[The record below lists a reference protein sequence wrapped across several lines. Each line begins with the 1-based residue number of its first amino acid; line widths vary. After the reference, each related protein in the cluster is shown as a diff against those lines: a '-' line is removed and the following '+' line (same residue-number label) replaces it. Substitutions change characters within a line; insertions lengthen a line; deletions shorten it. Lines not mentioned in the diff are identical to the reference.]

1 MKNKTVAAGLPA
13 HLPGIDL
20 PEALGELKEENVPQ
34 RLWAKDPSLWKSD
47 PQIQN
52 AIRHRLGWL
61 DLPATMGSAVAELTA
76 FTAEIRR
83 AGVKDVVLLGMGGSS
98 LCPEVLRQII
108 GARVGFPR
116 LSVLD
121 TTDPGA
127 ILAVTKAIQLRKTL
141 FIVSSKSGGTI
152 EVNSLF
158 KYFWAKVEALQK
170 AKAGASF
177 VAVTDPGTMLERL
190 AKEKKFRR
198 VFLAP
203 PDVGGR
209 YSALTYFGLLPAAL
223 LGIDLKRFLDRAA
236 RVANAS
242 GPGRDPSENP
252 AVWLGAVLGAAAEAG
267 RDKVTL
273 WTSPELRAFGIWAEQ
288 LIAESTGKEGAGL
301 VPAESEPLAP
311 GRVDGRDRVFVFLGL
326 KGSKGNAPALKALAA
341 LEKAGHP
348 VVRLELAD
356 RYDLAG
362 EFFRWEMA
370 TAVAGQLMGIN
381 PFDEPNVS
389 ESKANTTRILAQFEA
404 ARALPEET
412 PAVVEKGVA
421 LWSTN
426 KVRGDSV
433 NGVLSDFLSAT
444 RPGDYVAVL
453 AYVTPD
459 KTRTGALQAL
469 RRRVGELTGRAT
481 TLGFGPRFLHSTGQL
496 HKGGA
501 GNGVFLQI
509 TAADATDAVVPGA
522 GYGFATLKMAQA
534 LGDFQSL
541 REHGRRA
548 VRIHL
553 SKNATRDLAA
563 IVGKLKAAV
572 PAA

>member
-1 MKNKTVAAGLPA
+1 MKTKTVPAGLPA
-13 HLPGIDL
+13 ELPGIDL
-20 PEALGELKEENVPQ
+20 PDALGELKEENVPQ

-52 AIRHRLGWL
+52 TIRNRLGWL
-61 DLPATMGSAVAELTA
+61 DLPSIMGSAVAELTA
-76 FTAEIRR
+76 FAAEIRR
-83 AGVKDVVLLGMGGSS
+83 AGIKDVVLLGMGGSS
-98 LCPEVLRQII
+98 LCPEVLRQVI
-108 GARVGFPR
+108 GTRAGFPR

-127 ILAVTKAIQLRKTL
+127 ILSVAKAINLRKSL

-158 KYFWAKVEALQK
+158 KYFWTKVESVQK
-170 AKAGASF
+170 AKTGASF
-177 VAVTDPGTMLERL
+177 VAVTDPGTLLERL

-209 YSALTYFGLLPAAL
+209 YSALTYFGLVPAAL
-223 LGIDLKRFLDRAA
+223 IGIDVKRFLERAA
-236 RVANAS
+236 RIANES
-242 GPGRDPSENP
+242 GPGQDPSENP
-252 AVWLGAVLGAAAEAG
+252 SVWLGAVLGAAAEAG

-273 WTSPELRAFGIWAEQ
+273 WTAPELRAFGIWAEQ
-288 LIAESTGKEGAGL
+288 LIAESTGKEGTGL
-301 VPAESEPLAP
+301 VPAENEPAAP
-311 GRVDGRDRVFVFLGL
+311 AEIDGRDRVFVYLGL
-326 KGSKGNAPALKALAA
+326 KGSKGTAPALKALAA
-341 LEKAGHP
+341 MEKAGHP
-348 VVRLELAD
+348 VVRLELSD

-404 ARALPEET
+404 ARALPEEA
-412 PAVVEKGVA
+412 PAVTEKGVS
-421 LWSTN
+421 LWSTG
-426 KVRGDSV
+426 KVRGDSPSA
-433 NGVLSDFLSAT
+433 VLGDFLSNT
-444 RPGDYVAVL
+444 RPGDYVAL
-453 AYVTPD
+453 MAYVTPE
-459 KTRTGALQAL
+459 KARTAALQAL
-469 RRRVGELTGRAT
+469 RRQVGKMTGRAT

-501 GNGVFLQI
+501 ANGVFIQI
-509 TAADATDAVVPGA
+509 TALDGADAVVPGA

-563 IVGKLKAAV
+563 LTGKLKAPV
-572 PAA
+572 SAA